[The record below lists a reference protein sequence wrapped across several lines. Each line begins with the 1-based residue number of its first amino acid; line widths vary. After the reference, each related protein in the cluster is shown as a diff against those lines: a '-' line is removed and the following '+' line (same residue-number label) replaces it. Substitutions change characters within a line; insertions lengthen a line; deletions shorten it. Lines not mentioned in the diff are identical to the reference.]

1 MRLCKGANPFGRENP
16 RLHQP
21 AVRVSLSNSL
31 PPPPPSRLHRPL
43 RSCSRHHHFVRVLD
57 FPILPIHN
65 HGEPRHDALHIG
77 EEESSILHSRLST
90 APIGGGIS
98 WPVFHYQTWL

>member
-1 MRLCKGANPFGRENP
+1 
-16 RLHQP
+16 
-21 AVRVSLSNSL
+21 
-31 PPPPPSRLHRPL
+31 
-43 RSCSRHHHFVRVLD
+43 
-57 FPILPIHN
+57 LPIHN

-90 APIGGGIS
+90 APIGRGIS